1 MRWKLE
7 GDEDIVNIQIQGL
20 TPETHLWLLLAEM
33 TREIADRILRV
44 RIEER
49 ENSTVAAPGF

>member
-1 MRWKLE
+1 
-7 GDEDIVNIQIQGL
+7 
-20 TPETHLWLLLAEM
+20 LAEM

-49 ENSTVAAPGF
+49 DNATVAAPGF